1 MPGGDT
7 SVPSSLAAMTIREA
21 TMTKLLGPV
30 LGAALLWAN
39 AAFAVDLDPKVLAF
53 KLPDQIKWGPV
64 TPAGSQQ
71 AVLYGD
77 PDKPGLYAVLNK
89 WTAGNHFSRP
99 HFHEND
105 RFITVISGTWWVGSG
120 PNFDLEH
127 GTVAMPAGSFVTH
140 YGKQVHWDGAKDVDA
155 VLLIVGIG
163 PAASIPFV
171 AASALPKN

>member
-1 MPGGDT
+1 MLKTLGAVLIAGAT
-7 SVPSSLAAMTIREA
+7 LLANASLAVE
-21 TMTKLLGPV
+21 
-30 LGAALLWAN
+30 
-39 AAFAVDLDPKVLAF
+39 LDPKVLTT

-71 AVLYGD
+71 AVLFGD
-77 PDKPGLYAVLNK
+77 PDKPGSLYGVLTK
-89 WTAGNHFSRP
+89 WTAGNHFSKP

-120 PNFDLEH
+120 PNWDPAN
-127 GTVAMPAGSFVTH
+127 GSVAMPAGSFVTH

-163 PAASIPFV
+163 PAASMPFV
-171 AASALPKN
+171 PASAIPKN